1 MNHVIELSPL
11 ERELLEKARNYMW
24 LDYPKSM
31 VIAAT
36 VETDSPSTAFA
47 LIVLSH
53 DITVQLDSLER
64 KGKPGEVLAWIP
76 SK

>member
-1 MNHVIELSPL
+1 MNDVIELSPL

-47 LIVLSH
+47 LIELSH